1 MLAPYAF
8 KARAYGAHHPPH
20 RGPVSCPRTPTTED
34 ADGSA
39 SSGSLPQHTRPQHPK
54 HPPAPA
60 SCPASGL
67 SPTPDYRLG
76 SDQPPARAADAN
88 PLDATKSARNGAKTR
103 RHAKN
108 RYKGTHQPDTPR
120 KSPEN
125 TLPDNPTPHNPKRE
139 GVRGGRGRPFGPSR
153 GRTSHNRPIMRRDA
167 ALHPPL
173 DITKLCQHP
182 PCTHQHRS
190 AAGRP
195 GPRFA
200 LPPGP
205 PLAADTLPEHRTRKQ
220 GARSGGRVR
229 PRRATRSPS
238 AVTRPDA
245 HGATSCPSTSAPTP
259 PKPVHAQSN
268 ASTASGTPRPSNS
281 TSKKSLPTS
290 ARPGASAESQNPP
303 EKAARER
310 LAPKPAPKADTRP
323 GPGQGPPPRRPG
335 RDARP
340 QPASRQHGQ
349 PHGTAEGQPPTR
361 TRTRNRGCPA
371 KSSRHIRPARSPQ
384 HVGNENNP

>member
-1 MLAPYAF
+1 MLDPYAF
-8 KARAYGAHHPPH
+8 QRHAPTALIIPH
-20 RGPVSCPRTPTTED
+20 TGGLFPAPGPRPQKTRTGVHRPVPDLSTPAPNTQNTCPR
-34 ADGSA
+34 
-39 SSGSLPQHTRPQHPK
+39 PQLARF
-54 HPPAPA
+54 
-60 SCPASGL
+60 L
-67 SPTPDYRLG
+67 
-76 SDQPPARAADAN
+76 ARAADAN
-88 PLDATKSARNGAKTR
+88 TLDAPKSARDGAKPR

-108 RYKGTHQPDTPR
+108 RYKGTPQPDTPR

-125 TLPDNPTPHNPKRE
+125 ALPDNLAFQVHQHPNTKPAAGYAE
-139 GVRGGRGRPFGPSR
+139 GEVAHDGPSM
-153 GRTSHNRPIMRRDA
+153 GRASHNSAIMRRGPP
-167 ALHPPL
+167 LPPPL
-173 DITKLCQHP
+173 DITELCQP
-182 PCTHQHRS
+182 PADPRQHRS
-190 AAGRP
+190 AAGQA

-205 PLAADTLPEHRTRKQ
+205 PLAADTLPEPRTRKQ

-245 HGATSCPSTSAPTP
+245 HGATSCPSTLAPTP
-259 PKPVHAQSN
+259 PRPVHAQSN
-268 ASTASGTPRPSNS
+268 ASTASDTQQPPNT
-281 TSKKSLPTS
+281 TSKISPPTS
-290 ARPGASAESQNPP
+290 ADPGASAESQNPP

-323 GPGQGPPPRRPG
+323 RPVQGPPPRRPG

-349 PHGTAEGQPPTR
+349 PRGTAEGQPPSR

-371 KSSRHIRPARSPQ
+371 KRSRHNHPA
-384 HVGNENNP
+384 

>member
-1 MLAPYAF
+1 M
-8 KARAYGAHHPPH
+8 R
-20 RGPVSCPRTPTTED
+20 RGPP
-34 ADGSA
+34 
-39 SSGSLPQHTRPQHPK
+39 LP
-54 HPPAPA
+54 
-60 SCPASGL
+60 
-67 SPTPDYRLG
+67 
-76 SDQPPARAADAN
+76 
-88 PLDATKSARNGAKTR
+88 
-103 RHAKN
+103 
-108 RYKGTHQPDTPR
+108 
-120 KSPEN
+120 
-125 TLPDNPTPHNPKRE
+125 
-139 GVRGGRGRPFGPSR
+139 
-153 GRTSHNRPIMRRDA
+153 
-167 ALHPPL
+167 PPL
-173 DITKLCQHP
+173 DITGLCQP
-182 PCTHQHRS
+182 PAGTRQHRS
-190 AAGRP
+190 AAGQA
-195 GPRFA
+195 GPRCA

-205 PLAADTLPEHRTRKQ
+205 PLAADTLPEPRTRKQ

-245 HGATSCPSTSAPTP
+245 HGATSYPSTSAPTP
-259 PKPVHAQSN
+259 PKPVHDQSD
-268 ASTASGTPRPSNS
+268 ASTASDTQQPPNT
-281 TSKKSLPTS
+281 TSKISPPTS

-349 PHGTAEGQPPTR
+349 PRGTAEGQPPTR